1 MLNIGDLM
9 EGNFSAYPEEAQEFL
24 RSYTEKLR
32 EALIEELIQDTY
44 NKIMESIE
52 GGKEEY
58 KTVLTEILAKGHKGY
73 ENMTNRALLN
83 LYLERKNEVDFMKL
97 LEKVEKELQ

>member
-9 EGNFSAYPEEAQEFL
+9 EGDFFAYPEEVQEYL

-32 EALIEELIQDTY
+32 DVLIEELIQDTY
-44 NKIMESIE
+44 NKIMKSLEE
-52 GGKEEY
+52 GREEY
-58 KTVLTEILAKGHKGY
+58 KSILTEILAKGHKGY
-73 ENMTNRALLN
+73 ENMNNRALLN

-97 LEKVEKELQ
+97 LEKVEGQL

>member
-9 EGNFSAYPEEAQEFL
+9 EGDFFAYPEEVQEYL

-32 EALIEELIQDTY
+32 DVLIEELIQDTY
-44 NKIMESIE
+44 NKIMKSLEE
-52 GGKEEY
+52 GREEY
-58 KTVLTEILAKGHKGY
+58 KSILTEILAKGHKGY

-83 LYLERKNEVDFMKL
+83 IYLERKNEVDFMNL
-97 LEKVEKELQ
+97 LEKVEKQL